1 MNCPTCSVKGAGKD
15 SRQTEEGTMRR
26 YACAAGHKWKTLES
40 LELVYDDSY
49 VKAQQVETGQR
60 LAAMRE
66 AREAEL

>member
-1 MNCPTCSVKGAGKD
+1 MNCPTCSIKGKLKNTRRIG
-15 SRQTEEGTMRR
+15 EETVRWYG
-26 YACAAGHKWKTLES
+26 CEAGHKWRTLEQ

-49 VKAQQVETGQR
+49 VHAMRVETGQR